1 MNRLKKKIFI
11 CNFTKTISS
20 AVLTAIAI
28 NIIMTNATK
37 FALIEG
43 ILPLVSAI
51 IIVAVID
58 LYEYRCEKED
68 EVNIDELEE
77 RIKKL
82 EADKWKAKYSLPFQ
96 HSRTSIQNAIK
107 AFTSWKTL
115 KIIFYSLIMSKAMT
129 VHVQEMK

>member
-1 MNRLKKKIFI
+1 MNEIKKKIFI

-82 EADKWKAKYSLPFQ
+82 EADK
-96 HSRTSIQNAIK
+96 
-107 AFTSWKTL
+107 
-115 KIIFYSLIMSKAMT
+115 
-129 VHVQEMK
+129 